1 MFEPGGHVRIPRSY
15 CQQTFKNAFF
25 NNTIKVNMQEAQV
38 NSDDGAGIQQQLQDG
53 FARGQQGK
61 TEELQFHTRTRWHG
75 ARRIR
80 RADTSHRV
88 LSLRAKSDSVQSNQS
103 QDQELKD
110 STRKEAIS
118 RLATILMN
126 YIMK

>member
-1 MFEPGGHVRIPRSY
+1 MRIPRSY

-25 NNTIKVNMQEAQV
+25 NNTIKVICKKHKLTPIMGSVFSSNFKMELLGDSKEKLK
-38 NSDDGAGIQQQLQDG
+38 NSNFTHVDM
-53 FARGQQGK
+53 
-61 TEELQFHTRTRWHG
+61 EHG
-75 ARRIR
+75 RIR

-88 LSLRAKSDSVQSNQS
+88 LSLRDSVQSNQS

-118 RLATILMN
+118 RLATILMD
-126 YIMK
+126 YIME